1 MQFWDSAA
9 IQKSD
14 IQRYVLFSLNT
25 KQLILISASCFKKS
39 VKTLKMCKKSRVFK
53 SVNMRKEK

>member
-14 IQRYVLFSLNT
+14 IQRYVLFPLNT
-25 KQLILISASCFKKS
+25 KQLILVSASCFKKS

-53 SVNMRKEK
+53 TK